1 MTAEQIAFLFTC
13 LQQILFVLQ
22 SCLIAL
28 CYIAGLQT
36 VQLIIHSKN
45 QRNLL

>member
-1 MTAEQIAFLFTC
+1 MSAEQIDLLLGV

-22 SCLIAL
+22 TALVSL
-28 CYIAGLQT
+28 CYIAGIQT